1 MGRDSTHLTPILK
14 CGRKS
19 RIQGSDVTNADV
31 QRIVVGIDTVHRGV
45 EKHLLCSG
53 RIISDDDFPAAAP
66 IRVMGV
72 FSTPLMLTDRT
83 GLNHDGTWTIGCRVI
98 KVEGVIRFT
107 HPMDI
112 DIGVW
117 VIRPIDIDEDGTIAR

>member
-1 MGRDSTHLTPILK
+1 M
-14 CGRKS
+14 
-19 RIQGSDVTNADV
+19 
-31 QRIVVGIDTVHRGV
+31 HRGV

-72 FSTPLMLTDRT
+72 FSASLMLSDRT
-83 GLNHDGTWTIGCRVI
+83 GFNDDGAWTICSRVI
-98 KVEGVIRFT
+98 EEEGVIRFT

-117 VIRPIDIDEDGTIAR
+117 VIRPIDIDEDGAIAR